1 MSNDSKTTELYRRL
15 ATMEADNARLRTALA
30 EAEAR
35 TAESGHGFL
44 LRDGVGLAEHSLQCR
59 HFHVPGRVSVIIPA
73 YNAEAFLERAV
84 RSVWAQTLQKDRI
97 EILVGDDA
105 STDGTRALAERLQ
118 AASPVR

>member
-35 TAESGHGFL
+35 TAESGHEFL
-44 LRDGVGLAEHSLQCR
+44 LRDGVGLAEQSLQCR

-73 YNAEAFLERAV
+73 HNA
-84 RSVWAQTLQKDRI
+84 
-97 EILVGDDA
+97 
-105 STDGTRALAERLQ
+105 AER
-118 AASPVR
+118 PDRDPRR